1 MTIKPLGHVDAAQAE
16 WNDEMYAEHP
26 TPYVR
31 GLSRRIELARVHS
44 VLDLAR
50 ITRADAV
57 LEVGCEAGGLL
68 VALPST
74 RRVVGVDISL
84 RALRDA
90 EVRLR
95 GRLVELYQV
104 DAERGLPF
112 QSGEFDV
119 VLCSEMLEH
128 TKDPAAVLG
137 HIRALCTPDTRV
149 VLSVPIEAPK
159 VRAKA
164 LLRRLGLLRL
174 VAGNVEQHQ
183 SEWHVHAFSPEML
196 NKLLDGAFE
205 IVARRTTW
213 FVHYVVLLRARA

>member
-1 MTIKPLGHVDAAQAE
+1 MTIKPLGDVDAAQAE

-50 ITRADAV
+50 ITRTDAV

-104 DAERGLPF
+104 DAERDLPF
-112 QSGEFDV
+112 HRGEFDV
-119 VLCSEMLEH
+119 VLCSEVLEH

-137 HIRALCTPDTRV
+137 HIRALCTPATRV

-213 FVHYVVLLRARA
+213 FVHYVVLVRARA